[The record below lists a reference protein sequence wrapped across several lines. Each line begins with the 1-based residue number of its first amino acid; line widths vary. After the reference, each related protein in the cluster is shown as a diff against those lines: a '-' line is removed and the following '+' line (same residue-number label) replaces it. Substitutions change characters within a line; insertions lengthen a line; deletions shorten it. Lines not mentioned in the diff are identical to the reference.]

1 MKGDSHSFFKGLGV
15 SCFNYTCEQFVP
27 ASHFLVRKLYYVQLF
42 VWLPKI
48 SQFLNF
54 FAHKFKYLISF
65 VTFFFFLLFCFLFL
79 QLRKAQDEIGELQTV
94 NDHLQK
100 RFDKLKSKRKDDT

>member
-1 MKGDSHSFFKGLGV
+1 M
-15 SCFNYTCEQFVP
+15 P
-27 ASHFLVRKLYYVQLF
+27 
-42 VWLPKI
+42 
-48 SQFLNF
+48 
-54 FAHKFKYLISF
+54 
-65 VTFFFFLLFCFLFL
+65 FLLLLLLLLLLLMLLLFALWQVFVALILFLSLFLL

>member
-1 MKGDSHSFFKGLGV
+1 MKGDSQSFFKGLGV
-15 SCFNYTCEQFVP
+15 SCLNYTCEQFVP
-27 ASHFLVRKLYYVQLF
+27 VFHFLVRKLYYLYVF

-65 VTFFFFLLFCFLFL
+65 VTFFVCFFAFFFL

>member
-1 MKGDSHSFFKGLGV
+1 MPTQKYFLFRVILLIFS
-15 SCFNYTCEQFVP
+15 
-27 ASHFLVRKLYYVQLF
+27 SHFTAVIRCHLC
-42 VWLPKI
+42 
-48 SQFLNF
+48 
-54 FAHKFKYLISF
+54 
-65 VTFFFFLLFCFLFL
+65 FCWFPVL

>member
-1 MKGDSHSFFKGLGV
+1 MNVLSFLSRPLVCLTGLRDGRTDRLTADWRSLWHLLYFIFKL
-15 SCFNYTCEQFVP
+15 FIQF
-27 ASHFLVRKLYYVQLF
+27 
-42 VWLPKI
+42 
-48 SQFLNF
+48 QF
-54 FAHKFKYLISF
+54 I
-65 VTFFFFLLFCFLFL
+65 LLLL

>member
-1 MKGDSHSFFKGLGV
+1 MNVLSFLSRPLVCLTGPRDGRTDRRIADWRSLLHLLYFIFKL
-15 SCFNYTCEQFVP
+15 FIQF
-27 ASHFLVRKLYYVQLF
+27 
-42 VWLPKI
+42 
-48 SQFLNF
+48 QF
-54 FAHKFKYLISF
+54 I
-65 VTFFFFLLFCFLFL
+65 LLLL

>member
-1 MKGDSHSFFKGLGV
+1 MTFSDHFSV
-15 SCFNYTCEQFVP
+15 ITFV
-27 ASHFLVRKLYYVQLF
+27 LL
-42 VWLPKI
+42 
-48 SQFLNF
+48 
-54 FAHKFKYLISF
+54 
-65 VTFFFFLLFCFLFL
+65 LLFTCQLCFYLFSVL

>member
-1 MKGDSHSFFKGLGV
+1 MCMGFLPSDNCPFSF
-15 SCFNYTCEQFVP
+15 
-27 ASHFLVRKLYYVQLF
+27 
-42 VWLPKI
+42 
-48 SQFLNF
+48 
-54 FAHKFKYLISF
+54 
-65 VTFFFFLLFCFLFL
+65 